1 MTKYKDIMNR
11 IELTDEMR
19 ERVLKNVKE
28 QAASEN
34 ASDNAASE
42 ENERPDSS
50 VTLIR
55 PVGKKNSNR
64 TVLFHSLAL
73 ACAALL
79 IATGIFISWKAQ
91 QKVKN
96 EKPGTVQTGSTESTS
111 DTSDDTT
118 GVIAVGTTDDY
129 YGNKVV
135 DSIEEINKE
144 FGLQLSDLT
153 TLPFTP
159 TESTYEHN
167 HAFSAVIVYSRGTED
182 ECIWTIDM
190 AGIDMMAI
198 EENYDFSESCG
209 IYKGRQAI
217 LCGYEDAGYSY
228 IYWSDGYRYHSIQL
242 MNPTD
247 RETLLKIAKEIEE
260 MV

>member
-28 QAASEN
+28 QAAS
-34 ASDNAASE
+34 DNAESKTE
-42 ENERPDSS
+42 GTTDSS
-50 VTLIR
+50 ESSVIR
-55 PVGKKNSNR
+55 CVSSKKKNR

-79 IATGIFISWKAQ
+79 VATGVFIAWKAS
-91 QKVKN
+91 QKMKN
-96 EKPGTVQTGSTESTS
+96 GKSGTTQTDSTESTS
-111 DTSDDTT
+111 ETSINTG
-118 GVIAVGTTDDY
+118 GVIVGTGETTNY
-129 YGNKVV
+129 YSSTEV
-135 DSIEEINKE
+135 DSIEEINTI
-144 FGLQLSDLT
+144 FGLQLTDLT

-159 TESTYEHN
+159 TESYYEHY
-167 HAFSAVIVYSRGTED
+167 HGFSAVIIYSRGTED
-182 ECIWTIDM
+182 ECIWTIDLSGLGM
-190 AGIDMMAI
+190 ETL

-209 IYKGRQAI
+209 LHKGRQAV
-217 LCGYEDAGYSY
+217 LCGYEDVGYSY

-247 RETLLKIAKEIEE
+247 RETLMNIANEIEE

>member
-28 QAASEN
+28 QAAS
-34 ASDNAASE
+34 DNAESKTE
-42 ENERPDSS
+42 GTTDSS
-50 VTLIR
+50 ESSVIR
-55 PVGKKNSNR
+55 CVSSKKKNR

-79 IATGIFISWKAQ
+79 VATGVFIAWKAS
-91 QKVKN
+91 QKMKN
-96 EKPGTVQTGSTESTS
+96 GKSGTTQTDSTESTS
-111 DTSDDTT
+111 ETSINTG

-129 YGNKVV
+129 SGNKVV

-159 TESTYEHN
+159 TEISYEHD
-167 HAFSAVIVYSRGTED
+167 HAFSAEIVYSRGVED
-182 ECIWTIDM
+182 ECIWTIEKADVGM
-190 AGIDMMAI
+190 TAI

-209 IYKGRQAI
+209 LHKGRQAV
-217 LCGYEDAGYSY
+217 LCGYEDVGYSY

-247 RETLLKIAKEIEE
+247 RETLMNIANEIEE

>member
-28 QAASEN
+28 QAAS
-34 ASDNAASE
+34 DNAESE
-42 ENERPDSS
+42 AEEMTDSS
-50 VTLIR
+50 AT
-55 PVGKKNSNR
+55 PVIKCVSSKKKNR
-64 TVLFHSLAL
+64 TVLFRSLAL
-73 ACAALL
+73 ACAAILV
-79 IATGIFISWKAQ
+79 ATGVFISWKAS
-91 QKVKN
+91 QKMRN
-96 EKPGTVQTGSTESTS
+96 EKSGTPQTDSSESASETSINTGGVIVATGETTNYFSSTE
-111 DTSDDTT
+111 
-118 GVIAVGTTDDY
+118 
-129 YGNKVV
+129 V
-135 DSIEEINKE
+135 DSIEEINKI

-159 TESTYEHN
+159 TESYYEHY
-167 HAFSAVIVYSRGTED
+167 HGFSAVIIYSRGTED
-182 ECIWTIDM
+182 ECIWTIDSS
-190 AGIDMMAI
+190 GLDMETL

-209 IYKGRQAI
+209 IYKGRQAV
-217 LCGYEDAGYSY
+217 LCGYEDGGYSY

-247 RETLLKIAKEIEE
+247 KETLMKIAKEIEE